1 MVLAIDI
8 GNTNIVI
15 GCLKSEKEVAF
26 VERLSTDTTKTVL
39 EYAISIK
46 NVLELYKI
54 DARHLD
60 GAIISSVVP
69 PVTNQIRESV
79 EKVTGIEPM
88 VVGPGMKN
96 GLQIKMDNPA
106 QVGSDL
112 IVDAVAAVQ
121 EHKPPL
127 IIIDMGTATTIS
139 VVDRDKNYIGGM
151 ILPGIRVSLDSLIS
165 KTSQLSKI
173 SLEAPKRLIG
183 KNTIEC
189 MKSGVVHGNASCLDG
204 MIDRIEDELGGKA
217 TVLATGGLA
226 KVIVPHCK
234 HEIIIDDALLLKGL
248 LVIYLKNKEEF
259 KRRKK

>member
-15 GCLKSEKEVAF
+15 GCLKSEEDVAF

-54 DARHLD
+54 DAKGLE
-60 GAIISSVVP
+60 GVIISSVVP
-69 PVTNQIRESV
+69 PVTNAIKESV
-79 EKVTGIEPM
+79 EKVTGLEAM
-88 VVGPGMKN
+88 VVGPGVKN

-112 IVDAVAAVQ
+112 IVDAVAALN

-127 IIIDMGTATTIS
+127 IVVDMGTATTIS
-139 VVDRDKNYIGGM
+139 VVDKEKNYIGGM
-151 ILPGIRVSLDSLIS
+151 IMPGIRVSLDSLIS
-165 KTSQLSKI
+165 RTSQLSKI

-183 KNTIEC
+183 KNTTEC
-189 MKSGVVHGNASCLDG
+189 MKSGIVHGNAACLDG
-204 MIDRIEDELGGKA
+204 MIERIEEELGEPA

-234 HEIIIDDALLLKGL
+234 HKIIIDDALLLKGL
-248 LVIYLKNKEEF
+248 LLIYLKNQDEGK
-259 KRRKK
+259 RKKK